1 MKFKMKKL
9 FEIIKKRM
17 LNLWGYE
24 FKGSV
29 RTINNLESYVYEKT
43 KYNAD
48 IINTALKIENISS

>member
-29 RTINNLESYVYEKT
+29 RTINNLEIYVYEKT

-48 IINTALKIENISS
+48 IINRRILK